1 MLLFTLALNYAVSA
15 RNNGIQIDATS
26 SSAVFPSTGATGET
40 QSQMP
45 RLTTYENKIA
55 ELELKL
61 KGMYQKNYFSQ
72 LRKKLCRKNLVSAK
86 HVWYFWS

>member
-1 MLLFTLALNYAVSA
+1 MYNLKVYLRFDQKVDLFVMLLFTLALNYAVSA
-15 RNNGIQIDATS
+15 RNNWIEIDATS

-40 QSQMP
+40 QSQMR

-61 KGMYQKNYFSQ
+61 KGMY
-72 LRKKLCRKNLVSAK
+72 
-86 HVWYFWS
+86 